1 VGNGTGTF
9 EGRMEV
15 DIIASI
21 LAGDV
26 EEVCVRSGAA
36 VSFLSQHT

>member
-9 EGRMEV
+9 EEV